1 MDDNRL
7 VKLTGINIITWKVF
21 HLLDPQQL
29 AAKNRL
35 VREATMATAK
45 LTSNP
50 PSSLGNWKYTVTAQ
64 MLRLVRADRTKW
76 KESISP
82 VLDLEVGKKMGMK

>member
-1 MDDNRL
+1 M
-7 VKLTGINIITWKVF
+7 
-21 HLLDPQQL
+21 DPQQL

-50 PSSLGNWKYTVTAQ
+50 PSSLGNWKYIATAQ
-64 MLRLVRADRTKW
+64 ILRLVRADRTKW

>member
-1 MDDNRL
+1 M
-7 VKLTGINIITWKVF
+7 
-21 HLLDPQQL
+21 DPQQL

-35 VREATMATAK
+35 AREVPRAMAT
-45 LTSNP
+45 LRSSP
-50 PSSLGNWKYTVTAQ
+50 PSSLGYWKYTATAQ

-82 VLDLEVGKKMGMK
+82 VLELEFWGEDGDKVVDDAF